1 MKVWQRKMLQVGGK
15 RFPVWPGNAKL
26 KQIDKH
32 SIFMVKFNDT
42 ACYHPG
48 LQQTILGR
56 EKLAAEK

>member
-1 MKVWQRKMLQVGGK
+1 VLQVGGN
-15 RFPVWPGNAKL
+15 RIPLWPGNAKL

-56 EKLAAEK
+56 EKLVAAK